1 MCFTGFG
8 YSLLTALTWLLSP
21 YCSLWLIYSLLTVG
35 LVTLSSLLSSAWLL
49 SPHYFDLVTL
59 SPLLLALNYF
69 DSVTL
74 SSLL

>member
-8 YSLLTALTWLLSP
+8 YSLLTALL
-21 YCSLWLIYSLLTVG
+21 G
-35 LVTLSSLLSSAWLL
+35 LFTLSSLLAWLL

-69 DSVTL
+69 GLVTL
-74 SSLL
+74 SSLLSVTWLLSPHCCSL